1 MSLASLSIFCD
12 EVSDL
17 QVDAVRPALLFRLH
31 DFPTVLLRP
40 AEQHSVTSGQSL
52 AFARG
57 KSCLL
62 EWPSGGQPAGA
73 VKLQLLLVDLLEPP
87 GAPASVAG
95 KGVLLGRA
103 VCEVALSGVASPF
116 TAATLKMRDLAGNE
130 VAVVRTRHRLAALG
144 ASLIPHLVQS
154 LRTPPLR
161 AAGGEGGAAG
171 VAGLPFEPRAA
182 SRAVDVITEP
192 AMVEPLPK
200 VLVAGTS
207 AAAEGKAPSPHRRQ
221 SPPSLFFHNL
231 GAEETQQQ
239 ARAAAAAAARAP
251 PRRGCTA
258 HHARKEPY

>member
-12 EVSDL
+12 EVSNL

-40 AEQHSVTSGQSL
+40 AEQRSLISGQSL

-62 EWPSGGQPAGA
+62 EWPSGDQPAGA
-73 VKLQLLLVDLLEPP
+73 IKLQLLLVDLLEPP
-87 GAPASVAG
+87 GAPVSVAG

-116 TAATLKMRDLAGNE
+116 TAVTLTMRDLAGNE

-154 LRTPPLR
+154 LRTQPPLR

-171 VAGLPFEPRAA
+171 VAGGDATIPAGRLAA
-182 SRAVDVITEP
+182 WRRRRPPSRACRP
-192 AMVEPLPK
+192 C
-200 VLVAGTS
+200 
-207 AAAEGKAPSPHRRQ
+207 
-221 SPPSLFFHNL
+221 
-231 GAEETQQQ
+231 
-239 ARAAAAAAARAP
+239 RASCCR
-251 PRRGCTA
+251 
-258 HHARKEPY
+258 